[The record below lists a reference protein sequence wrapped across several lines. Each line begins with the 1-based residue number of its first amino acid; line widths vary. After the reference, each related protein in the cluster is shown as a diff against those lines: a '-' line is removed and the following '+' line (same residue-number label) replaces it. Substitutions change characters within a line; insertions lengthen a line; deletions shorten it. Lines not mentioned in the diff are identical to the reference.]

1 MRALPLLSF
10 TLGTLGTLG
19 ALLALA
25 VPAATQT
32 GETAAV
38 ITEIKPAR
46 GRVDVKPAAGGDWR
60 PAQPLLALRAGDVV
74 RTTENASAV
83 VLLSGG
89 RGTVRVEGA
98 AGTLTVPGVTAAGQ
112 GQKAKALVE
121 ASLSFLAGTTKESSQ
136 AVLATRSAVRP
147 PMILSPRNGRV
158 LPEAL
163 AFEWLGSRFT
173 RYTVRLLGPS
183 GPVVERREV
192 TGPRWEYPADAPAL
206 APNVR
211 YTLQVTGA
219 GQPTQEAWFEV
230 VDAAR
235 ARAVAAD
242 LAALEQEL
250 GPAVLPT
257 SKAVMRAALLARE
270 GLLHDARRVV
280 VGALD
285 GDRDEPT
292 LHLLLGDLYTRTGLA
307 DLAAESFDE
316 AQFLLRK

>member
-1 MRALPLLSF
+1 MNVLPSLS
-10 TLGTLGTLG
+10 LILG
-19 ALLALA
+19 AVLGLAT
-25 VPAATQT
+25 PAAAQT

-60 PAQPLLALRAGDVV
+60 PARPLLALRAGDVV

-89 RGTVRVEGA
+89 RGIVRVEGA
-98 AGTLTVPGVTAAGQ
+98 AGTLTVPGVAAAGQ

-121 ASLSFLAGTTKESSQ
+121 ASLGFLAGTTKESSQ
-136 AVLATRSAVRP
+136 AVLATRSTARP
-147 PMILSPRNGRV
+147 PVILSPRNGPV

-163 AFEWLGSRFT
+163 AFEWLGSRFN
-173 RYTVRLLGPS
+173 RYTVRLVGPS

-192 TGPRWEYPADAPAL
+192 TGPRWEYPVDAPAL

-211 YTLQVTGA
+211 YTLQVTRG
-219 GQPTQEAWFEV
+219 GLPPQEAWFEV

-235 ARAVAAD
+235 ARAVTGD
-242 LAALEQEL
+242 LTALEQEL
-250 GPAVLPT
+250 GAAVPPT
-257 SKAVMRAALLARE
+257 SKAVMRAGLLARE
-270 GLLHDARRVV
+270 GLLHDARQVV
-280 VGALD
+280 VAALD
-285 GDRDEPT
+285 ADRDEPT

-316 AQFLLRK
+316 AQFLLKK

>member
-1 MRALPLLSF
+1 MSMLPLLS
-10 TLGTLGTLG
+10 LTLG
-19 ALLALA
+19 ALLMLVA
-25 VPAATQT
+25 PANAQT

-46 GRVDVKPAAGGDWR
+46 GRVEVKPAAGGDWR
-60 PAQPLLALRAGDVV
+60 PARPLLALRAGDVV

-89 RGTVRVEGA
+89 RGTLRVEGA
-98 AGTLTVPGVTAAGQ
+98 AGTLTVPGVTVAGQ

-121 ASLSFLAGTTKESSQ
+121 ASLGFLAGTTKESSQ
-136 AVLATRSAVRP
+136 AVLATRGAARP
-147 PMILSPRNGRV
+147 PVILSPRNGRV

-163 AFEWLGSRFT
+163 AFDWLGSRFN
-173 RYTVRLLGPS
+173 RYTVRLVAPS

-211 YTLQVTGA
+211 YTLQVTAA

-230 VDAAR
+230 VDAPR
-235 ARAVAAD
+235 ARAVAGD
-242 LAALEQEL
+242 LTALEQEL
-250 GPAVLPT
+250 GTAVPPT
-257 SKAVMRAALLARE
+257 SRAVMRAGLLARE

-280 VGALD
+280 VAALD
-285 GDRDEPT
+285 ADRDEPT
-292 LHLLLGDLYTRTGLA
+292 LHLLLGDLYTRTGLV

-316 AQFLLRK
+316 AQFLLKK

>member
-1 MRALPLLSF
+1 MSKLAVRSLA
-10 TLGTLGTLG
+10 LG

-25 VPAATQT
+25 GPAAAQT

-60 PAQPLLALRAGDVV
+60 PARPLLALRAGDVV

-89 RGTVRVEGA
+89 RGTMRVEGA
-98 AGTLTVPGVTAAGQ
+98 AGSLTVPGASAAGQ

-121 ASLSFLAGTTKESSQ
+121 ASLGFLAGTTRESSQ
-136 AVLATRSAVRP
+136 AVLATRSAARP
-147 PMILSPRNGRV
+147 PVILSPRNGPV

-163 AFEWLGSRFT
+163 AFEWLGSRFN

-183 GPVVERREV
+183 GPVVDRREV

-211 YTLQVTGA
+211 YTLQVTSG

-235 ARAVAAD
+235 ARAVAGD
-242 LAALEQEL
+242 LTALEQEL
-250 GPAVLPT
+250 GTGVPVT
-257 SKAVMRAALLARE
+257 SRAVMRAGLLARE

-280 VGALD
+280 VAALD
-285 GDRDEPT
+285 ADRDEPT
-292 LHLLLGDLYTRTGLA
+292 LHLLLGDLYTRTGLGT
-307 DLAAESFDE
+307 LAAESFDE
-316 AQFLLRK
+316 AQFLLKK

>member
-1 MRALPLLSF
+1 VKNLLPLLS
-10 TLGTLGTLG
+10 LTLG

-25 VPAATQT
+25 APSGAQT

-46 GRVDVKPAAGGDWR
+46 GRVEVKPAAGGDWR
-60 PAQPLLALRAGDVV
+60 PARPLLALRAGDVV
-74 RTTENASAV
+74 RTTEDASAV

-89 RGTVRVEGA
+89 RGTMRVAGA
-98 AGTLTVPGVTAAGQ
+98 AGTLTVPAVSAAGQ

-121 ASLSFLAGTTKESSQ
+121 ASLGFLAGTTKESSQ
-136 AVLATRSAVRP
+136 AVLATRNMARP
-147 PMILSPRNGRV
+147 PVILSPRNGRV

-173 RYTVRLLGPS
+173 RYTVRLVGPS

-206 APNVR
+206 TPGAR
-211 YTLQVTGA
+211 YTLQVTVG
-219 GQPTQEAWFEV
+219 GHPTQEVWFEV
-230 VDAAR
+230 VDAER
-235 ARAVAAD
+235 ARAVASD
-242 LAALEQEL
+242 LTALEQEL
-250 GPAVLPT
+250 GTGVPAT
-257 SKAVMRAALLARE
+257 SKAVMRAGLLARE

-280 VGALD
+280 VAALD
-285 GDRDEPT
+285 ADRDEPT

-307 DLAAESFDE
+307 NLAAESFDE
-316 AQFLLRK
+316 AQFLLKK